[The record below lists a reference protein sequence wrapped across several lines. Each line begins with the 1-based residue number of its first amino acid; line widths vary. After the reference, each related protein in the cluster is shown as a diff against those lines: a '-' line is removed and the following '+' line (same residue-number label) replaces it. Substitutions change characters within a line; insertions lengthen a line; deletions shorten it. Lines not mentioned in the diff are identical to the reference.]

1 MSDFYAFNGSE
12 ASLAPFSVQWNN
24 ILLGTDHNGA
34 PIYSANHTVVM
45 QFGAASVT
53 LAQQWLNQASGGT
66 SINLTVL
73 DRWQMTSAI
82 ASAVYLEI
90 TRPPAI
96 EGIHAG
102 PFTLTVRGITT
113 SGLETAN

>member
-1 MSDFYAFNGSE
+1 MSDFYKINGSE

-45 QFGAASVT
+45 QFGAAST
-53 LAQQWLNQASGGT
+53 PFAQQWLNQASGGT

-73 DRWQMTSAI
+73 DRWHVGSAI
-82 ASAVYLEI
+82 GSAVNMEI
-90 TRPPAI
+90 TRPPMI
-96 EGIHAG
+96 EGINAG
-102 PFTLTVRGITT
+102 PFTLTVRGMTT
-113 SGLETAN
+113 SGLENI